1 MMAFRPACFLTFHTV
16 AIYSAKERYDT
27 WLKSQ
32 EEFNDSFMVQ
42 VLHGLNIDR
51 FTCLHTHSSQ
61 FPEIHIWNTH
71 IYTHIYYI
79 YFHVFVRIVICV
91 QKKQTN
97 KKNNPG
103 PGLNIKDHGR
113 VCWYCYGNLPCIFKH
128 KKNILCEWPLTLL
141 GQCCVVLSCH
151 HLVILQKECAKLH
164 YQNWLIGGLPE

>member
-71 IYTHIYYI
+71 IYTHILHI
-79 YFHVFVRIVICV
+79 FSCFCIFHFLFF
-91 QKKQTN
+91 KKN
-97 KKNNPG
+97 KKKTKTIQGQGSTLRIMGEFVGTVTGIYPAFLNTKKTSCVNG
-103 PGLNIKDHGR
+103 PLL
-113 VCWYCYGNLPCIFKH
+113 CWASA
-128 KKNILCEWPLTLL
+128 
-141 GQCCVVLSCH
+141 VLSC
-151 HLVILQKECAKLH
+151 LVTI
-164 YQNWLIGGLPE
+164 W